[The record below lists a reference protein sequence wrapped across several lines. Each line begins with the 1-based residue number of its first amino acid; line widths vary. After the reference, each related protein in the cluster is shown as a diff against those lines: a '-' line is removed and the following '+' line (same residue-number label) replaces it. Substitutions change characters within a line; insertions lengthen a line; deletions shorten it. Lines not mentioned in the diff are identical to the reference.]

1 MNDEGGIMP
10 RLQGNAHRGVSP
22 KSDIEALLES
32 LKINLSDLGEVP
44 KAEGVESGLPAYS
57 PVILPTRFFRQ
68 ESFRGGVLSRVEV
81 LLW

>member
-44 KAEGVESGLPAYS
+44 KAEGVESGLPAYL
-57 PVILPTRFFRQ
+57 PAILPTGFSRR
-68 ESFRGGVLSRVEV
+68 ESSGGAVLSRVEAF
-81 LLW
+81 LW

>member
-44 KAEGVESGLPAYS
+44 KAEGAKVDSQLICPQ
-57 PVILPTRFFRQ
+57 FFPQDFFGRSHFAAQ
-68 ESFRGGVLSRVEV
+68 FFGAL
-81 LLW
+81 